1 MAELRDYRAWH
12 ADYDDPTSGL
22 SWRLG
27 TVRGYLRDALDA
39 KPGPA
44 RVVSACAGDG
54 RDIIGVLAGRDD
66 ADRVSTTLIE
76 IDAEL
81 SATAR
86 AAAASGGV
94 DHVDIRTRDAG
105 STDAYVG
112 AVPADVVLL
121 VGIFGNITD
130 ADVERTVRSSP
141 QFCAPGAVLVWSRGL
156 DRYDLN
162 PSIRQWF
169 AESGFVEID
178 YAVHVGRDHTSAGAM
193 RYEGPPVALEAGRPL
208 FTFVR

>member
-1 MAELRDYRAWH
+1 MADLRDYRAWH
-12 ADYDDPTSGL
+12 ADYDDPESGL

-27 TVRGYLRDALDA
+27 TVRGYIRDALDA
-39 KPGPA
+39 KPGPV

-54 RDIIGVLAGRDD
+54 RDIIGVLAERAD

-81 SATAR
+81 AATAR
-86 AAAASGGV
+86 AAAADAGIE
-94 DHVDIRTRDAG
+94 HVDVRTTDAG
-105 STDAYVG
+105 STDAYASV
-112 AVPADVVLL
+112 VPADVVLL

-130 ADVERTVRSSP
+130 ADVERIVAASP

-169 AESGFVEID
+169 AAAGFAEID
-178 YAVHVGRDHTSAGAM
+178 YAVHQGRDHTSAGAM
-193 RYEGPPVALEAGRPL
+193 RYDGPPVPLEPGRPL
-208 FTFVR
+208 FTFIR